1 MFGQYTRSSIHSSL
15 NTNKE
20 ITKEKDFVLSNSKSM
35 GFEMSGIKDQDIAS
49 ELGNARRRYFERT
62 FGKKIDDTLIGEE
75 ALETSH
81 LN

>member
-1 MFGQYTRSSIHSSL
+1 M
-15 NTNKE
+15 
-20 ITKEKDFVLSNSKSM
+20 LSNSKSM

-49 ELGNARRRYFERT
+49 ELGSARRQYFERT
-62 FGKKIDDTLIGEE
+62 FGKKIDKTLIGEE